1 MAQRKMESGQRLKI
15 YKVQLVH
22 QELTVLMEKMAVTEK
37 TEVMER
43 QLQMHQQQVV
53 QPVQLDHKAS
63 GGQ

>member
-1 MAQRKMESGQRLKI
+1 MENGQHLKI

-53 QPVQLDHKAS
+53 QLVQLDHKAN